1 MKTSHANL
9 IALIYILQVKW
20 HRIDCWERVEMLC
33 NVDFCFR
40 FFCSPTANCV
50 FWRVFS
56 PFPDARFFDLSST
69 LYSDK
74 RQTAARF
81 WHFWYN
87 TTRLYTNR
95 PGQKPYDGNIFGNT
109 GRGKG
114 GGKQGGKT
122 LKPPRPTPRT
132 AEVTPTIGVNF
143 RTDSQFSVEQSVATQ
158 VYDKA
163 SYGRSK
169 NKDSV
174 DKDTFF
180 FNFRRQCAKFPLLL
194 EYTI

>member
-1 MKTSHANL
+1 MAHDWLLRKGVWRWL
-9 IALIYILQVKW
+9 LQ
-20 HRIDCWERVEMLC
+20 CFL
-33 NVDFCFR
+33 FC
-40 FFCSPTANCV
+40 NCV

-74 RQTAARF
+74 RQSAARF

-109 GRGKG
+109 GRGSKG
-114 GGKQGGKT
+114 GKGGSKT
-122 LKPPRPTPRT
+122 PRPPRPTPA

-174 DKDTFF
+174 DKDPSF
-180 FNFRRQCAKFPLLL
+180 
-194 EYTI
+194 

>member
-1 MKTSHANL
+1 MVKVMGSNL
-9 IALIYILQVKW
+9 GYPIKSFFTLPRIL
-20 HRIDCWERVEMLC
+20 
-33 NVDFCFR
+33 
-40 FFCSPTANCV
+40 
-50 FWRVFS
+50 FWFS
-56 PFPDARFFDLSST
+56 FLSFTDARFFDLSST

-122 LKPPRPTPRT
+122 LKPLRPTPRT

-163 SYGRSK
+163 NFPGR
-169 NKDSV
+169 
-174 DKDTFF
+174 
-180 FNFRRQCAKFPLLL
+180 CP
-194 EYTI
+194 